1 MARTHAEI
9 AQAAVDSG
17 NQAAK
22 DRFGS
27 QPNRPKGGVQR
38 FFEGLG
44 KLFKGGP
51 KASDIAVPEAPD
63 LETLR
68 PHADTAIKAEE
79 DRAAGQLAAEEADKA
94 KADTLAG
101 DVAASRDAT
110 TGKIDTAITD
120 VQADQDRFQANLE
133 TAGDELEKIPEAIT
147 SEFGRLREEFDVKAS
162 TAFDQIDTQRGAAL
176 GEVWKGQSMAAQSAI
191 QGIQGNINAQV
202 SQIQSNPNLTAG
214 QKANMISQVKLAGAS
229 AIAPAIGA
237 NQLAF
242 NQLASST
249 ATNFANITGTIQN
262 QITASQGQL
271 TGMQGN
277 AYSQAKVAV
286 GQMTNQLL
294 EIDANASAAFAN
306 SQANLLGMR
315 SQAEMSGN
323 TLLANILPMQGQPWA
338 DYTTSANMRFEFE
351 TGLLKE
357 QFAMDLQSGSMDAT
371 IKMIESMEG
380 SPLKNILMGALQ
392 GFSTGGVV
400 GGVMGGV
407 AGAM

>member
-1 MARTHAEI
+1 MANPDHTVTSDTTDSETGVRTRTLK
-9 AQAAVDSG
+9 S
-17 NQAAK
+17 NK
-22 DRFGS
+22 
-27 QPNRPKGGVQR
+27 PKSLGQR
-38 FFEGLG
+38 ILSGLG

-51 KASDIAVPEAPD
+51 KASDIEVPEAPD

-68 PHADTAIKAEE
+68 PHADAAIQAEE
-79 DRAAGQLAAEEADKA
+79 ERAAGQLTAEEADKA

-101 DVAASRDAT
+101 DVAASRDET

-120 VQADQDRFQANLE
+120 VQADQERFQANLE
-133 TAGDELEKIPEAIT
+133 TAGDELEKIPEAIS
-147 SEFGRLREEFDVKAS
+147 SEFSRLRDEFDVKAS
-162 TAFDQIDTQRGAAL
+162 TAFDQIDTQREAAL

-191 QGIQGNINAQV
+191 QGIQGNINNQV

-214 QKANMISQVKLAGAS
+214 QKANMIAQVKLAGAS
-229 AIAPAIGA
+229 SIAPAIGA

-249 ATNFANITGTIQN
+249 ATNFANITGSIQT

-315 SQAEMSGN
+315 SEAEMSGN
-323 TLLANILPMQGQPWA
+323 TLLADILPMQGQPWA
-338 DYTTSANMRFEFE
+338 DFTQSANMRFEFE

-357 QFAMDLQSGSMDAT
+357 QFSMDLQSGSMDAT

-392 GFSTGGVV
+392 GFSTGGMV
-400 GGVMGGV
+400 GGVVGGV